1 MTEAQKAE
9 ALKHL
14 KQALETIQAREY
26 KEIAEIPSDNQEYF
40 EVKYSFISHRTEG
53 IFTVS
58 GSVEQNGDGRGGV
71 RLSGDFSEALRH
83 PYSPD
88 LLEQIKNDLK
98 SAEGYLAKSL

>member
-1 MTEAQKAE
+1 M
-9 ALKHL
+9 
-14 KQALETIQAREY
+14 
-26 KEIAEIPSDNQEYF
+26 
-40 EVKYSFISHRTEG
+40 
-53 IFTVS
+53 
-58 GSVEQNGDGRGGV
+58 EQNGDGRGGV